1 MTQIG
6 LICTKLEFISG
17 FFPILFTFVPMIL
30 NITLSFQQDFFH
42 FCADDSEDFD
52 SLLKNFVLKSA
63 GGKLSGFIL
72 GIAHRFL
79 MA

>member
-1 MTQIG
+1 MVPKLSQIG
-6 LICTKLEFISG
+6 PKN
-17 FFPILFTFVPMIL
+17 VPNL
-30 NITLSFQQDFFH
+30 VHL
-42 FCADDSEDFD
+42 CADDSVDFD
-52 SLLKNFVLKSA
+52 SWLKHFLLKSA